1 MKPTGTISLI
11 IMIVFLAACG
21 GGGGAEDNGG
31 STSFNGEV
39 DIVFPSNGT
48 VIYAEAITVSGTM
61 FGADQQT
68 FTVELIDPDDAVI
81 ASADVQ
87 TQEGDWSVEIPHNYT
102 GDPSEVT
109 VRAVPSGEV
118 EGEYDSATILL
129 SNASLRP
136 EGTFGTITAPL
147 EGDVVGGD
155 SILIEGT
162 ASGLFENTL
171 IVEMVLPEGTVLAE
185 QILTVNNPYFID
197 EVPWQAELAFSDDYT
212 GPASIRAYYTSAD
225 EGSEIDLDQV
235 GVMVEVAAG

>member
-1 MKPTGTISLI
+1 MKRTATISLI
-11 IMIVFLAACG
+11 ITIVFLAACG
-21 GGGGAEDNGG
+21 GGSDGSGR

-39 DIVFPSNGT
+39 DIVYPSNGT

-87 TQEGDWSVEIPHNYT
+87 TQEGDWRVEIAHNYT

-171 IVEMVLPEGTVLAE
+171 IVEMVLPEGAVLAE
-185 QILTVNNPYFID
+185 QVLTVNNPYFID
-197 EVPWQAELAFSDDYT
+197 EVPWQAELAFADDYT

-225 EGSEIDLDQV
+225 DGSEIDLDQV
-235 GVMVEVAAG
+235 GVMIEVAAG